1 MTLRELLFLAASLQ
15 AGIAMLNLFLVP
27 LLKWQPEIA
36 RMPLLLREV
45 FHVHAWFIS
54 ITLAIFA
61 TLTFRF
67 SGEMAL
73 GNNPVAGW
81 LAGAIAVFWGARTV
95 LQVAWYSSSHW
106 RGRLDRTLI
115 HIALLII
122 YGGFSVVYLAAAGR
136 LL

>member
-1 MTLRELLFLAASLQ
+1 MTLREFLLLAASLQ
-15 AGIAMLNLFLVP
+15 IGIAILNLFLVP
-27 LLKWQPEIA
+27 LLKWQTEIA

-54 ITLAIFA
+54 LTLAIFA

-67 SGEMAL
+67 CGEM
-73 GNNPVAGW
+73 GIGTNPVAAW
-81 LAGAIAVFWGARTV
+81 LAGGIGIFWAVRTV
-95 LQVAWYSSSHW
+95 LQVVWYSSSHW

-122 YGGFSVVYLAAAGR
+122 YGGFAVVYLAAAR
-136 LL
+136 TVL

>member
-1 MTLRELLFLAASLQ
+1 MTLREFLLLAASLQ
-15 AGIAMLNLFLVP
+15 IGIAVLNLFLVP
-27 LLKWQPEIA
+27 LLKWQTEIA

-54 ITLAIFA
+54 LTLAIFA

-67 SGEMAL
+67 SAEM
-73 GNNPVAGW
+73 GIGTNPVAAW
-81 LAGAIAVFWGARTV
+81 LAGGIGIFWAVRTV
-95 LQVAWYSSSHW
+95 LQVVWYSSSHW

-122 YGGFSVVYLAAAGR
+122 YGGFAVVYLAAAR
-136 LL
+136 TVL